1 MQINACIYIYAIIC
15 MYTYIYVHTHTL
27 NACIHIMC
35 IYTYKNPVLSG
46 YCQYIDMVG

>member
-1 MQINACIYIYAIIC
+1 MYIYIYTQLYACIHI
-15 MYTYIYVHTHTL
+15 YIYMYTHTL